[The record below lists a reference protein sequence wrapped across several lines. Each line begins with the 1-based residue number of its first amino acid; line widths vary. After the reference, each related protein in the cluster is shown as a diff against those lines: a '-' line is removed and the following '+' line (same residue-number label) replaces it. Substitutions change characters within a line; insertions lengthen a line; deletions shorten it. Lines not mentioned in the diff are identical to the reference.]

1 MVKDEMVGWW
11 YQLDG
16 HESEQTPGDSEGQG
30 SFACCSPCGLKES
43 NMTERLINCTLKM
56 ANMLNL
62 LTMFKSRIFLKER
75 TDMCYHLNES

>member
-1 MVKDEMVGWW
+1 MEDYYLQGFCLGYWKSS
-11 YQLDG
+11 G
-16 HESEQTPGDSEGQG
+16 HSDDICRTLWICLMP
-30 SFACCSPCGLKES
+30 L
-43 NMTERLINCTLKM
+43 NCTLKM